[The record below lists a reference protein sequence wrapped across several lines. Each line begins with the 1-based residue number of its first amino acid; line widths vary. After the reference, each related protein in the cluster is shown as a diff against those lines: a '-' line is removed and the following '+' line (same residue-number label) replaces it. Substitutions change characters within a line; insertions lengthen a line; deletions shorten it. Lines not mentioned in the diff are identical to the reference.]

1 MFRDQTMQYDG
12 SDLADQIMPSAVPVR
27 AGGQTSHVA
36 KTAMTTSAGSLGAF
50 VSEPADACKGAAP
63 LLLLHGISRDAEAL
77 FEAFLPA
84 ANAAGRVVIAPE
96 FTKETWRV
104 FQRIT
109 AKTRPDIALL
119 ELLTFLRATSV
130 IDSAPVEVFGFSGG
144 AQLGHRFAMLYPHM
158 ISSLHISSAG
168 WYTLPRSDIPY
179 PYGLSAEGAEVKDLI
194 WQRRMLQGLDAFL
207 RLPISIYV
215 GSLDNQQEDPT
226 LRRND
231 VLDASQGA
239 DRLTRARSYQD
250 AIEAAAKERGVTASV
265 RFNELAGCGHDAIQC
280 IETGGLIDRILP

>member
-1 MFRDQTMQYDG
+1 MQYDG
-12 SDLADQIMPSAVPVR
+12 SALADQIMPSAVPVGV
-27 AGGQTSHVA
+27 GGQTSHVA
-36 KTAMTTSAGSLGAF
+36 KVAMTTSAGSLGAF
-50 VSEPADACKGAAP
+50 VSEPADASKGAAP

-84 ANAAGRVVIAPE
+84 ASAAGRIEIVPE
-96 FTKETWRV
+96 FTREAWRV

-109 AKTRPDIALL
+109 ARTRPDIALL
-119 ELLTFLRATSV
+119 ELLAFLRATNL
-130 IDSAPVEVFGFSGG
+130 IDSAPVELFGFSGG

-158 ISSLHISSAG
+158 ISSLHISAAG

-179 PYGLSAEGAEVKDLI
+179 PYGLSAEDAQEKDLI
-194 WQRRMLQGLDAFL
+194 WQRRMSQGLDAFL
-207 RLPISIYV
+207 RLPISISV
-215 GSLDNQQEDPT
+215 GALDNQQEDPT

-250 AIEAAAKERGVTASV
+250 AIEAVAKERGVTASV
-265 RFNELAGCGHDAIQC
+265 RFNELPGCGHSAMQC
-280 IETGGLIDRILP
+280 IETGGLIDRVLP

>member
-1 MFRDQTMQYDG
+1 
-12 SDLADQIMPSAVPVR
+12 MPSAVPVGV
-27 AGGQTSHVA
+27 GGQTSHVA
-36 KTAMTTSAGSLGAF
+36 KVAMTTSAGSLGAF
-50 VSEPADACKGAAP
+50 VSEPADASKGAAP

-84 ANAAGRVVIAPE
+84 ASAAGRIVIVPE
-96 FTKETWRV
+96 FTREAWRV

-109 AKTRPDIALL
+109 ARTRPDIALL
-119 ELLTFLRATSV
+119 ELLAFLRATNI
-130 IDSAPVEVFGFSGG
+130 IDSAPVELFGFSGG

-158 ISSLHISSAG
+158 ISSLHISAAG

-179 PYGLSAEGAEVKDLI
+179 PYGLSAEDAQEKDLI
-194 WQRRMLQGLDAFL
+194 WQRRMSQGLDAFL
-207 RLPISIYV
+207 RLPISISV
-215 GSLDNQQEDPT
+215 GALDNQQEDPT

-250 AIEAAAKERGVTASV
+250 AIEAVAKERGVTASV
-265 RFNELAGCGHDAIQC
+265 RFNELPGCGHSAMQC
-280 IETGGLIDRILP
+280 IETGGLIDRVLP

>member
-1 MFRDQTMQYDG
+1 MQYDG
-12 SDLADQIMPSAVPVR
+12 SALADQIMPSAVPVGV
-27 AGGQTSHVA
+27 GGQTSHVA
-36 KTAMTTSAGSLGAF
+36 KVAMTTSAGSLGAF
-50 VSEPADACKGAAP
+50 VSEPADASKGAAP

-84 ANAAGRVVIAPE
+84 ASAAGRIVIVPE
-96 FTKETWRV
+96 FTREAWRV

-109 AKTRPDIALL
+109 ARTRPDIALL
-119 ELLTFLRATSV
+119 ELLAFLRATNI
-130 IDSAPVEVFGFSGG
+130 IDSAPVELFGFSGG

-158 ISSLHISSAG
+158 ISSLHISAAG

-179 PYGLSAEGAEVKDLI
+179 PYGLSAEDAQEKDLI

-207 RLPISIYV
+207 RLPISISV
-215 GSLDNQQEDPT
+215 GALDNQQEDPT

-250 AIEAAAKERGVTASV
+250 AIEAVAKERGVTASV
-265 RFNELAGCGHDAIQC
+265 RFNELPGCGHSAMQC
-280 IETGGLIDRILP
+280 IETGGLIDRVLP

>member
-1 MFRDQTMQYDG
+1 MQYDG
-12 SDLADQIMPSAVPVR
+12 SVSTDQIVSVAAPVR
-27 AGGQTSHVA
+27 ADRQTSHVA
-36 KTAMTTSAGSLGAF
+36 KVSMTTSAGLLGAF
-50 VSEPADACKGAAP
+50 VSEPAVASKGAAP

-96 FTKETWRV
+96 FTKETWRI

-109 AKTRPDIALL
+109 TRTRPDIALL
-119 ELLTFLRATSV
+119 ELLAFLRATHV
-130 IDSAPVEVFGFSGG
+130 VDSAPVEVFGFSGG
-144 AQLGHRFAMLYPHM
+144 AQLAHRFAMLYPHM

-179 PYGLSAEGAEVKDLI
+179 PYGLSVGDAQAKDLM

-207 RLPISIYV
+207 RIPISISV
-215 GSLDNQQEDPT
+215 GSLDNQHEDPT

-231 VLDASQGA
+231 VLDASQGS

-250 AIEAAAKERGVTASV
+250 AIEAAAKERGITASV
-265 RFNELAGCGHDAIQC
+265 RFNELPGCGHDAIQC
-280 IETGGLIDRILP
+280 IETGGLIDRVLP

>member
-1 MFRDQTMQYDG
+1 MQYDG
-12 SDLADQIMPSAVPVR
+12 SALADQIMPSAVPVGG
-27 AGGQTSHVA
+27 GGQTSHVA
-36 KTAMTTSAGSLGAF
+36 KVAMTTSAGSLGAF
-50 VSEPADACKGAAP
+50 VSEPADASKGAAP

-84 ANAAGRVVIAPE
+84 ASAAGRIVIVPE
-96 FTKETWRV
+96 FTREAWRV

-109 AKTRPDIALL
+109 ARTRPDIALL
-119 ELLTFLRATSV
+119 ELLAFLRATNI
-130 IDSAPVEVFGFSGG
+130 IDSAPVELFGFSGG

-158 ISSLHISSAG
+158 ISSLHISAAG

-179 PYGLSAEGAEVKDLI
+179 PYGLSAEDAQEKDLI
-194 WQRRMLQGLDAFL
+194 WQRRMSQGLDAFL
-207 RLPISIYV
+207 RLPISISV
-215 GSLDNQQEDPT
+215 GALDNQQEDPT

-250 AIEAAAKERGVTASV
+250 AIEAVAKERGVTASV
-265 RFNELAGCGHDAIQC
+265 RFNELPGCGHSAMQC
-280 IETGGLIDRILP
+280 IETGGLIDRVLP

>member
-1 MFRDQTMQYDG
+1 MQYDG
-12 SDLADQIMPSAVPVR
+12 SALADQIMPSAVPVGV
-27 AGGQTSHVA
+27 GGQTSHVA
-36 KTAMTTSAGSLGAF
+36 KVAMTTSAGSLGAF
-50 VSEPADACKGAAP
+50 VSEPADASKGAAP

-84 ANAAGRVVIAPE
+84 ASAAGRIVIVPE
-96 FTKETWRV
+96 FTREAWRV

-109 AKTRPDIALL
+109 ARTRPDIALL
-119 ELLTFLRATSV
+119 ELLAFLRATNL
-130 IDSAPVEVFGFSGG
+130 IDSAPVELFGFSGG

-158 ISSLHISSAG
+158 ISSLHISAAG

-179 PYGLSAEGAEVKDLI
+179 PYGLSAEDAQEKDLI
-194 WQRRMLQGLDAFL
+194 WQRRMSQGLDAFL
-207 RLPISIYV
+207 RLPISISV
-215 GSLDNQQEDPT
+215 GALDNQQEDPT

-250 AIEAAAKERGVTASV
+250 AIEAVAKERGVTASV
-265 RFNELAGCGHDAIQC
+265 RFNELPGCGHSAMQC
-280 IETGGLIDRILP
+280 IETGGLIDRVLP